1 MTFKEFIID
10 KVQLFFFLVTMI
22 LLAQVILGTAIE
34 PERVLHYKDFT
45 GTFAMAGLCVLP
57 TFVGYSKKEPTFKQ
71 MFLRELIQFILVE
84 CIMLVL
90 AIFGVESSPE
100 KLLSVAMICVATA
113 VIYIM
118 ALLIM
123 WYRQYIESKR
133 LTELLIKMQSLE

>member
-10 KVQLFFFLVTMI
+10 KIQLFFFLVTMI

-57 TFVGYSKKEPTFKQ
+57 SLIGYSKKEPSFRQ
-71 MFLRELIQFILVE
+71 MIVKEIIQFILVE
-84 CIMLVL
+84 GIMLTL
-90 AIFGVESSPE
+90 AIIGVESSPE
-100 KLLSVAMICVATA
+100 KLLSVVMICVATA
-113 VIYIM
+113 VIYII

-123 WYRQYIESKR
+123 WYRQHIESKK
-133 LTELLIKMQSLE
+133 LTELVMKMQNSK